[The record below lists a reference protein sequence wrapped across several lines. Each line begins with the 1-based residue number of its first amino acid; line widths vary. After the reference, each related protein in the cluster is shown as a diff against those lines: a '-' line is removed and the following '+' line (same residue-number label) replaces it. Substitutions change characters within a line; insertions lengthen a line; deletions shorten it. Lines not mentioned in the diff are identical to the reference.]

1 MSITYRKNTRDDD
14 MDKEQII
21 ILVQKYS
28 EVIKRYFNV
37 SKVVL
42 FGSYASGF
50 SKEWS
55 DIDVAVFLN
64 EKPVDLIEAESTLF
78 KLRRNIDS
86 RIEPIIIYDM
96 NDPSGFT
103 SEILNKG
110 IIVYQTN

>member
-1 MSITYRKNTRDDD
+1 

-21 ILVQKYS
+21 KLVQNYS
-28 EVIKRYFNV
+28 EIIIKYFNV

-42 FGSYASGF
+42 FGSYASGL

-55 DIDVAVFLN
+55 DIDVAVFLS
-64 EKPVDLIEAESTLF
+64 EKPVDLIAAESTLF

-96 NDPSGFT
+96 NDPSGFPV
-103 SEILNKG
+103 EILNKG
-110 IIVYQTN
+110 IMIYQTN